1 MTYDDIIGEI
11 DNSQLD
17 LDRIFKL
24 NDVEKSIVCSL
35 YKELLNEF
43 KTSGRTLDIN
53 MLKVVSLFNTL
64 RNNNYLITNREKNID
79 SILQTKQ

>member
-11 DNSQLD
+11 NNSQLN
-17 LDRIFKL
+17 LEKLFKL
-24 NDVEKSIVCSL
+24 NDVEKNIVYSL

-53 MLKVVSLFNTL
+53 MLKIISLFNTL
-64 RNNNYLITNREKNID
+64 RNNDYLITNREKNID
-79 SILQTKQ
+79 SVLQTKQ